1 MRWLVFISLL
11 ALLCGCSSRR
21 TVVSSSERYT
31 ADSLAMGSQFVLDS
45 VWRDS
50 CTIVQTIIEFETEN
64 RPRVWAHVLADA
76 MASSETG
83 KQQAEQTGA
92 ESALTVASGKAG
104 CPACSSRV
112 SGSHW
117 PGPIKRIVR
126 TEVRRG
132 AAGEVHAERS
142 DSTVNVKELLENSA
156 SNEQIY
162 NRIYDNFLLP
172 LFLIFLISFLLF
184 IWVIRRK
191 AGP

>member
-1 MRWLVFISLL
+1 MRWLVYISLI
-11 ALLCGCSSRR
+11 AALCGCSSRR
-21 TVVSSSERYT
+21 SAVRSSERYT

-64 RPRVWAHVLADA
+64 REPGPD
-76 MASSETG
+76 S
-83 KQQAEQTGA
+83 GA
-92 ESALTVASGKAG
+92 ESALTEKADGAGSASGFQS
-104 CPACSSRV
+104 PV
-112 SGSHW
+112 SNR
-117 PGPIKRIVR
+117 IKRIVR

-132 AAGEVHAERS
+132 AAGEMHAERS

>member
-1 MRWLVFISLL
+1 MFISLL

-50 CTIVQTIIEFETEN
+50 CTIVQTIIEFETGH
-64 RPRVWAHVLADA
+64 RGCAHVLADGTEAVLPKTADA
-76 MASSETG
+76 MKAPD
-83 KQQAEQTGA
+83 
-92 ESALTVASGKAG
+92 SG
-104 CPACSSRV
+104 P
-112 SGSHW
+112 GSQSQV
-117 PGPIKRIVR
+117 PGSVKRIVR

-142 DSTVNVKELLENSA
+142 DSAVNVKEILENSA
-156 SNEQIY
+156 SNEQTY
-162 NRIYDNFLLP
+162 NRIYDIFLLP

>member
-50 CTIVQTIIEFETEN
+50 CTIVQTIVEFETEN

-83 KQQAEQTGA
+83 KQQAEP
-92 ESALTVASGKAG
+92 SAPPAATVSADSA
-104 CPACSSRV
+104 
-112 SGSHW
+112 
-117 PGPIKRIVR
+117 PIKRIVR

-156 SNEQIY
+156 SNEQTY

>member
-1 MRWLVFISLL
+1 MFISLL

-50 CTIVQTIIEFETEN
+50 CTIVQTVVEFYPPDPESGLTKGANGTE
-64 RPRVWAHVLADA
+64 AVLPKTADA
-76 MASSETG
+76 MEAPD
-83 KQQAEQTGA
+83 
-92 ESALTVASGKAG
+92 SA
-104 CPACSSRV
+104 
-112 SGSHW
+112 
-117 PGPIKRIVR
+117 PIKRIVR

-132 AAGEVHAERS
+132 AAGVVHAERS
-142 DSTVNVKELLENSA
+142 DSTVNVKQILENSA
-156 SNEQIY
+156 SNEQTY
-162 NRIYDNFLLP
+162 SRIYDNFLLP

>member
-1 MRWLVFISLL
+1 MRGADCAAVRGCDRGVAGVAMRWLVFISLL

-64 RPRVWAHVLADA
+64 RK
-76 MASSETG
+76 TG
-83 KQQAEQTGA
+83 TGEQQAWQTA
-92 ESALTVASGKAG
+92 SPAATVSPDSGPG
-104 CPACSSRV
+104 FQSQVPSSV
-112 SGSHW
+112 
-117 PGPIKRIVR
+117 KRIVR

-142 DSTVNVKELLENSA
+142 DSAVNVKEILENSA
-156 SNEQIY
+156 SNEQTY
-162 NRIYDNFLLP
+162 NRIYDIFLLP

>member
-1 MRWLVFISLL
+1 MFISLL

-50 CTIVQTIIEFETEN
+50 CTIVQTIIEFEPEN

-83 KQQAEQTGA
+83 KQQTGQTGA

-112 SGSHW
+112 SGSQYPA

-142 DSTVNVKELLENSA
+142 DSTVNVKELLENCA
-156 SNEQIY
+156 SNEQTY

-184 IWVIRRK
+184 IWVIRKK

>member
-1 MRWLVFISLL
+1 MFISLL

-112 SGSHW
+112 SGSNW

-156 SNEQIY
+156 SNEQTY
-162 NRIYDNFLLP
+162 NRIYDIFLLP

>member
-1 MRWLVFISLL
+1 MFISLL

-21 TVVSSSERYT
+21 AVVSSSERYT

-50 CTIVQTIIEFETEN
+50 CTIVQTIIEFETD
-64 RPRVWAHVLADA
+64 P
-76 MASSETG
+76 
-83 KQQAEQTGA
+83 
-92 ESALTVASGKAG
+92 ESGLTVADGEAVCHACCSPMPGST
-104 CPACSSRV
+104 CPV
-112 SGSHW
+112 SNE
-117 PGPIKRIVR
+117 IKRIVR

-142 DSTVNVKELLENSA
+142 DSTVNVKEILENST
-156 SNEQIY
+156 SNEQTY

-172 LFLIFLISFLLF
+172 LFLIFLISLVVF
-184 IWVIRRK
+184 IWVITRK

>member
-1 MRWLVFISLL
+1 MFISLL

>member
-1 MRWLVFISLL
+1 MRGL
-11 ALLCGCSSRR
+11 AYIAVALILCSCASRKHIERSVEQTATYNDSSMM
-21 TVVSSSERYT
+21 
-31 ADSLAMGSQFVLDS
+31 ASQFVLDS

-50 CTIVQTIIEFETEN
+50 STIVQTIIEFETEN
-64 RPRVWAHVLADA
+64 REPGPD
-76 MASSETG
+76 S
-83 KQQAEQTGA
+83 GA

-117 PGPIKRIVR
+117 PGRIKRIVR

-156 SNEQIY
+156 SNEQTY
-162 NRIYDNFLLP
+162 NRIYDIFLLP

>member
-1 MRWLVFISLL
+1 MFISLL
-11 ALLCGCSSRR
+11 SLLCGCSSRR

-64 RPRVWAHVLADA
+64 RKPGPD
-76 MASSETG
+76 S
-83 KQQAEQTGA
+83 GA

-112 SGSHW
+112 SGSQYPA

-156 SNEQIY
+156 SNEQTY

>member
-92 ESALTVASGKAG
+92 ESALTEKADGAGPASGFQS
-104 CPACSSRV
+104 PV
-112 SGSHW
+112 SNR
-117 PGPIKRIVR
+117 IKRIVR

-142 DSTVNVKELLENSA
+142 DSTVNVKELLENST
-156 SNEQIY
+156 SNEQTY
-162 NRIYDNFLLP
+162 NRIHDIFLLP